1 MTTFENTWEYMRL
14 RTIQWG
20 NNDMSSSYN
29 DTVVLEALS
38 PRPVASERGL
48 SAVQEAA
55 IEINWTLRLRAC
67 PSWKKLVLFCFVWS
81 EDTVRYIIFISNLAF
96 FHFETKPAAGSC
108 QVRTS
113 GHKKSCIIPPSEHCK
128 SLVWVKLTCTYGG
141 GLRLVVGFAGSWHY
155 SGPMQAGPA
164 GLVSSDLLISSSH
177 WLQSGQTS

>member
-1 MTTFENTWEYMRL
+1 M
-14 RTIQWG
+14 
-20 NNDMSSSYN
+20 
-29 DTVVLEALS
+29 
-38 PRPVASERGL
+38 
-48 SAVQEAA
+48 
-55 IEINWTLRLRAC
+55 
-67 PSWKKLVLFCFVWS
+67 
-81 EDTVRYIIFISNLAF
+81 
-96 FHFETKPAAGSC
+96 
-108 QVRTS
+108 RTS